1 MELIYFPAIED
12 KFDGTV
18 WVAAMTIYN
27 AENPELEEGIF
38 EERRFDDEQEARD
51 LFDEFCER
59 DDIDDIFSHEPDGYF
74 DTIGALLYVRDYE
87 NGWRVAYDAYFT
99 GEIVDEKSWSRF

>member
-1 MELIYFPAIED
+1 MELMYFPAIED

-38 EERRFDDEQEARD
+38 EERLFDD
-51 LFDEFCER
+51 
-59 DDIDDIFSHEPDGYF
+59 
-74 DTIGALLYVRDYE
+74 
-87 NGWRVAYDAYFT
+87 
-99 GEIVDEKSWSRF
+99 